1 KEKVEQKAAS
11 EEATADALEG
21 RRRTMRLRFAEAPR
35 AGRTVVELVG
45 VRKAYGD
52 VVVYD
57 GLDLALERGQK
68 VALVGPNGAGKS
80 TLLKLLAGAVEPDA
94 GERRLGHNVR
104 VAHYAQHQ
112 LESLDPG
119 KTALQELAAAVD
131 TAKVNPRD
139 VLGAF
144 LFSGDDVDKPVAVL
158 SGGERAR
165 VALAKLLA
173 NPANLLCMDEPT
185 NHLDIASR
193 EVLEEALLDYP
204 GTVVLITHDR
214 HLVRSVAAT
223 IVEVGG
229 GTARLHLGGY
239 ADYAARVGLDLHGR
253 PLQQPAAAAD
263 GGRGPAPRDDK
274 RRH

>member
-1 KEKVEQKAAS
+1 
-11 EEATADALEG
+11 
-21 RRRTMRLRFAEAPR
+21 
-35 AGRTVVELVG
+35 
-45 VRKAYGD
+45 
-52 VVVYD
+52 
-57 GLDLALERGQK
+57 
-68 VALVGPNGAGKS
+68 
-80 TLLKLLAGAVEPDA
+80 
-94 GERRLGHNVR
+94 
-104 VAHYAQHQ
+104 
-112 LESLDPG
+112 
-119 KTALQELAAAVD
+119 
-131 TAKVNPRD
+131 
-139 VLGAF
+139 
-144 LFSGDDVDKPVAVL
+144 
-158 SGGERAR
+158 ERAR

-214 HLVRSVAAT
+214 HLVRSVADT

-274 RRH
+274 RRRREEAEARNRRFRATKDLKRQLATAEEALMAAEAELAAVEAELADPEAYADAAHARELALRHAHARDRVATLTAEWERLVDALQEAEAEVAS